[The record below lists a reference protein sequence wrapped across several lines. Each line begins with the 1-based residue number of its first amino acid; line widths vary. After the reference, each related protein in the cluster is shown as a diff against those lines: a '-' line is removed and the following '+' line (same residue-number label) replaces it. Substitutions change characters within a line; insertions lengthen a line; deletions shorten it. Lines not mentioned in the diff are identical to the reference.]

1 MSRVFLV
8 LATLLAI
15 SSGASLDGQAT
26 RPIESELVD
35 RIDSLSVVLRRAI
48 DEADVADAVRKEER
62 RGLLTARI
70 DTFQVGPFSVVAR
83 KREVGLARRYFGRA
97 WARYAATVGAKR
109 TSLEGH
115 VFIFG
120 KGKALLGLD
129 SQGSTR
135 VSTVFMS
142 RDRDYAFSRIL
153 GGVLAADLPDDLR
166 TWVGEF
172 FIRADRTREL
182 ERAYRS
188 LLRTASAAVTD
199 CYDGA
204 LDRCWDAMGL
214 DHEDEWATAWYHP
227 SERRLLAGRLAR
239 ATNPPAEGIL
249 SGCLDDE
256 NDEAC
261 TALLVGH
268 GVAGFIPLP
277 PGARMTLVAHALSL
291 GGPEGYTR
299 LVTENEASIK
309 DRLAEASGV
318 SPDSLIGSWRA
329 ATLRARPDVHSD
341 TKKSRWSTLIWF
353 LVLAGISTRSTRWR
367 LT

>member
-35 RIDSLSVVLRRAI
+35 RIDSLSVVQRRAI
-48 DEADVADAVRKEER
+48 DEADVADAVRKEEH

-135 VSTVFMS
+135 
-142 RDRDYAFSRIL
+142 
-153 GGVLAADLPDDLR
+153 
-166 TWVGEF
+166 GE
-172 FIRADRTREL
+172 
-182 ERAYRS
+182 YRLHVQGS
-188 LLRTASAAVTD
+188 
-199 CYDGA
+199 
-204 LDRCWDAMGL
+204 GL
-214 DHEDEWATAWYHP
+214 CVQSHP
-227 SERRLLAGRLAR
+227 WRRAGRR
-239 ATNPPAEGIL
+239 PTRRSE
-249 SGCLDDE
+249 D
-256 NDEAC
+256 
-261 TALLVGH
+261 
-268 GVAGFIPLP
+268 
-277 PGARMTLVAHALSL
+277 M
-291 GGPEGYTR
+291 GGEVLHQGR
-299 LVTENEASIK
+299 
-309 DRLAEASGV
+309 
-318 SPDSLIGSWRA
+318 
-329 ATLRARPDVHSD
+329 SD
-341 TKKSRWSTLIWF
+341 
-353 LVLAGISTRSTRWR
+353 A
-367 LT
+367 

>member
-1 MSRVFLV
+1 MSRVILV
-8 LATLLAI
+8 FATLLAI
-15 SSGASLDGQAT
+15 PLGASLDGQAT

-35 RIDSLSVVLRRAI
+35 RIDSLSVLLRRAI
-48 DEADVADAVRKEER
+48 DVADVADAVRKEER
-62 RGLLTARI
+62 RRLLAAQI

-83 KREVGLARRYFGRA
+83 KREVGLAKRYFGKA
-97 WARYAATVGAKR
+97 WARYSTTVGAER

-120 KGKALLGLD
+120 KGEAPLGLD

-135 VSTVFMS
+135 VSTAFMS
-142 RDRDYAFSRIL
+142 RDRALAFSRVL
-153 GGVLAADLPDDLR
+153 GRVMAADLPHDLR
-166 TWVGEF
+166 TWLGGF
-172 FIRADRTREL
+172 FIRADQTREL

-204 LDRCWDAMGL
+204 LDRCWDALGL
-214 DHEDEWATAWYHP
+214 DHQDEWATAWYHP

-249 SGCLDDE
+249 SGCLDDG

-261 TALLVGH
+261 TALLVDRG
-268 GVAGFIPLP
+268 AGAFIPLP

-299 LVTENEASIK
+299 LVAENEAPIK
-309 DRLAEASGV
+309 DRLARASGV
-318 SPDSLIGSWRA
+318 SADSLIGSWRA
-329 ATLRARPDVHSD
+329 AALQARPDVHDD
-341 TKKSRWSTLIWF
+341 TKKSRWSVLMWF